1 MITESKLMVTHDS
14 FLVLSNFIT
23 WTIMVQKENL
33 VKPNFISKIG
43 EATLIK
49 VGVHAYNIKPY
60 LHDFEPIPFDL
71 NFQPPLTIVHGLKG
85 KFGQI

>member
-1 MITESKLMVTHDS
+1 MITESRL
-14 FLVLSNFIT
+14 
-23 WTIMVQKENL
+23 MVQKENL
-33 VKPNFISKIG
+33 VKPNFISKTG

-71 NFQPPLTIVHGLKG
+71 NF
-85 KFGQI
+85 